1 MQPNKGVGGVRVTS
15 TVTIQLISSD
25 LKRQAERL
33 YEIDPI
39 EVPEDVKS
47 DLCDIAGAYEA
58 VADAIDS
65 LDYDNGLVVFPD
77 EEWATYGRLKDYIEQ
92 HKRGEVTP
100 LNRVAW
106 QAKCEVEE
114 AEDREYAKKGRTEA
128 ITRYANNSE
137 VVAKVLLNRGI
148 DPSTANEAHQ
158 LQPISLT
165 QLQADNPQLNP
176 PVINGLLRKGETANV
191 VAASKVGKSW
201 LVYDLALSIAT
212 GSPWLDRFDTEQ
224 GRVLLIDNE
233 LHSTTLANR
242 MPRVAKAK
250 GIDITRVGSQIDVLA
265 LRGKGI
271 TLDQLAYHLGHIEP
285 GRYRAII
292 ADAWYRFI
300 PKGLNENS
308 NADIMGL
315 YNLLDRYAASTGA
328 AWIVVHHASK
338 GQQGDKAV
346 TDVGAGAGSQSR
358 AADAHIVLRPHEED
372 DHVVLEAAVR
382 SFAPVAPLGLR
393 WEFPTWKPC
402 EIDTDALKGRKTA
415 GEERRDTADGK
426 GMQEILE
433 VLGAGPLTTRAIRG
447 KTAMGR
453 DRCQRLLDR
462 LTVGEAVTYTEAKV
476 RGGTAREYQAVGKRS
491 ESGPTTGLVS
501 QSSG

>member
-1 MQPNKGVGGVRVTS
+1 MTS

-165 QLQADNPQLNP
+165 QLQADNPHLNP

-250 GIDITRVGSQIDVLA
+250 GIDIKRVGSQIDVLA

-271 TLDQLAYHLGHIEP
+271 TLDQLAYHLAHIEP
-285 GRYRAII
+285 DRYRAII

-315 YNLLDRYAASTGA
+315 YNLLDRYAEHSGA

-358 AADAHIVLRPHEED
+358 AADAHIILRPHEED

-393 WEFPTWKPC
+393 WKFPTWKPC
-402 EIDTDALKGRKTA
+402 EIDTDALKGRKSKS
-415 GEERRDTADGK
+415 EERQDERVMKGFEAITHHLHGARLTPRKLREATGFGKSRVDG
-426 GMQEILE
+426 
-433 VLGAGPLTTRAIRG
+433 
-447 KTAMGR
+447 
-453 DRCQRLLDR
+453 LLDKMVAGG
-462 LTVGEAVTYTEAKV
+462 LIAYDTIKV
-476 RGGTAREYQAVGKRS
+476 RGQASREYS
-491 ESGPTTGLVS
+491 LV
-501 QSSG
+501 